1 MNPERVCYG
10 CFAEKEP
17 GIPCP
22 RCGFHENDGQP
33 YLALPLGTI
42 LNGRYLVGKVLGV
55 GGFGITYLGYDLTL
69 EIKVAIKE
77 YMPSA
82 LATRHPDHY
91 SVALTGRVEEDYQ
104 YGMERFL
111 DEAKILA
118 KLQNTP
124 HIVSVQNYFKENG
137 TAYFVMEYI
146 DGMSL
151 KAYLAKN
158 GDKIPYNQA
167 ITILQP
173 IMEALVQVHGLNLL
187 HRDISPDNIYIT
199 TKGESRLLDFGAAR
213 FALGDGKS
221 VSIILKHGYA
231 PEEQYSSHGNQGPWT
246 DVYAMGATLYRCI
259 TGQLPPDSVERIHGD
274 TMKKP
279 SELGF
284 RIPANVENAI
294 MKALAVKTEDRF
306 PNMEAF
312 IGALNGRVSV
322 QDQVAASISQ
332 RTQATAYRQEGYGQ
346 IAYQQPAYNGGGAA
360 AGKPSAFSRF
370 LSYMKANPVVAWVSG
385 GGLLAVIALCIILP
399 IVLSGGGEKTPS
411 GVGDGGNTPVIS
423 QPQTSNPEPTTD
435 PEPTT
440 EPPAEMVAQ
449 DLGILNAT
457 IEIPSDY
464 TETEN
469 GLSFI
474 NEDKGCIVMT
484 DYLWNIDGPIY
495 SLADVET
502 QRETIVANLMQELE
516 VSDYQILAAGP
527 DRVGSTDVYQIY
539 FEGTDSEG
547 ISSELVIMAVDG
559 YDFGCYFII
568 TCYPK
573 GDEAAKA
580 EIHSIIQSFKSN
592 GAPEV
597 TYKAYG
603 ASDAGVKVIVDSSL
617 VQGGVVDLEL
627 TLNMNGIGTVH
638 EMILYPTQAD
648 KETGV
653 GRGGYVVEVSKASEF
668 GCSTPEEVVQYNRN
682 VSGTNNETYTFTSGG
697 VEWLAYD
704 FTLAGKNFSYA
715 AAMIDGECYLVGCM
729 FNDSNKDTVT
739 TLYKQAIASVRSY
752 SG

>member
-221 VSIILKHGYA
+221 VSVILKHGYA

-284 RIPANVENAI
+284 RIPAHVENAI
-294 MKALAVKTEDRF
+294 MKALSVRTEDRF

-332 RTQATAYRQEGYGQ
+332 RTQATAYGQGAYGQ
-346 IAYQQPAYNGGGAA
+346 TAYQPTSYSVDGAA
-360 AGKPSAFSRF
+360 EGKPSAFSRF

-399 IVLSGGGEKTPS
+399 IVLSGGGEKTPT

-423 QPQTSNPEPTTD
+423 QPQTSNPEPTTG

-474 NEDKGCIVMT
+474 NEDKGCIVMM

-502 QRETIVANLMQELE
+502 QRETIVANLMQDLE
-516 VSDYQILAAGP
+516 VSDYQILTAGP
-527 DRVGSTDVYQIY
+527 DQVGSTDAYQIY

-547 ISSELVIMAVDG
+547 VSSELVIMAVDG
-559 YDFGCYFII
+559 HDFGCYFII

-573 GDEAAKA
+573 GDEVAEA
-580 EIHSIIQSFKSN
+580 EIHSIIQSFESN

-597 TYKAYG
+597 SYEMCCAER
-603 ASDAGVKVIVDSSL
+603 AGVKVIVDTSL
-617 VQGGVVDLEL
+617 AQGGGVDLEA
-627 TLNMNGIGTVH
+627 TLNVNGIGTVY
-638 EMILYPTQAD
+638 EMYLYPTQAD
-648 KETGV
+648 RDAPLGEGFGVEV
-653 GRGGYVVEVSKASEF
+653 GRASEF
-668 GCSTPEEVVQYNRN
+668 DISTPEQVVQYQKDL
-682 VSGTNNETYTFTSGG
+682 SGTNNETYTFRSGG

-704 FTLAGKNFSYA
+704 FTMAGKNFSYA
-715 AAMIDGECYLVGCM
+715 GAMIDGECYFVGCM

-739 TLYKQAIASVRSY
+739 TLYNQAIASVRSY

>member
-17 GIPCP
+17 GKFCTK
-22 RCGFHENDGQP
+22 CGFNENNEQP

-42 LNGRYLVGKVLGV
+42 LNGRYLVGKVLGI

-91 SVALTGRVEEDYQ
+91 SVALTGRVEQDFQ

-118 KLQNTP
+118 KLQSTP

-151 KAYLAKN
+151 KAYLSKN
-158 GDKIPYNQA
+158 GDKIPCDQA
-167 ITILQP
+167 IAILQP
-173 IMEALVQVHGLNLL
+173 IMEALVQVHAMNLL

-199 TKGESRLLDFGAAR
+199 AKGESRLLDFGAAR

-221 VSIILKHGYA
+221 VSVILKHGYA

-274 TMKKP
+274 AMKKP

-284 RIPANVENAI
+284 RIPAHVENAI

-312 IGALNGRVSV
+312 IGALNSRVSV

-332 RTQATAYRQEGYGQ
+332 RTQATAYGQGGYGQ
-346 IAYQQPAYNGGGAA
+346 PSYSAGGTA
-360 AGKPSAFSRF
+360 AGKPSVFSRL
-370 LSYMKANPVVAWVSG
+370 LSYMKANPIVAWVSG

-399 IVLSGGGEKTPS
+399 IALSGGGKTTPA
-411 GVGDGGNTPVIS
+411 GGGGGDTPVIS
-423 QPQTSNPEPTTD
+423 QTPSSVEPSV
-435 PEPTT
+435 PGPTT
-440 EPPAEMVAQ
+440 EPSVEMVTQ

-464 TETEN
+464 TVED
-469 GLSFI
+469 GLNFL
-474 NEDKGCIVMT
+474 NEEKGCAVMT

-495 SLADVET
+495 SLADVES
-502 QRETIVANLMQELE
+502 QREDIVEMLAQDLEL
-516 VSDYQILAAGP
+516 SDYQILAAGP
-527 DRVGSTDVYQIY
+527 DGVGDSEAYQIY
-539 FEGTDSEG
+539 FEGTDDEG
-547 ISSELVIMAVDG
+547 ISVEMFVMAVDG
-559 YDFGCYFII
+559 YEFGCYFIAAA
-568 TCYPK
+568 YFK
-573 GDEAAKA
+573 GTDAADDAVWDELV
-580 EIHSIIQSFKSN
+580 SIVRSFKSN
-592 GAPEV
+592 GMPEI
-597 TYKAYG
+597 TYKAYY
-603 ASDAGVKVIVDSSL
+603 AERAGVKVIIDESTA
-617 VQGGVVDLEL
+617 QGGVADMEIE
-627 TLNMNGIGTVH
+627 LNMNGIGTVH
-638 EMILYPTQAD
+638 EMFLYPTQEDRNAA
-648 KETGV
+648 V
-653 GRGGYVVEVSKASEF
+653 GQGFAVEIGKASEF
-668 GCSTPEEVVQYNRN
+668 GLSTPEEVIEFNKN
-682 VSGTNNETYTFTSGG
+682 LSGTNNETYSFSAGG

-704 FTLAGKNFSYA
+704 FTMGGKNFSYSSA
-715 AAMIDGECYLVGCM
+715 VIDGECYLVGCV
-729 FNDSNKDTVT
+729 FNDSNKDAIVA
-739 TLYKQAIASVRSY
+739 LYNQATASLRAWK
-752 SG
+752 G

>member
-221 VSIILKHGYA
+221 VSVILKHGYA

-284 RIPANVENAI
+284 RIPAHVENAI
-294 MKALAVKTEDRF
+294 MKALSVRTEDRF

-332 RTQATAYRQEGYGQ
+332 RTQATAYGQGAYGQ
-346 IAYQQPAYNGGGAA
+346 TAYQPTSYSVDGAA
-360 AGKPSAFSRF
+360 EGKPSAFSRF

-399 IVLSGGGEKTPS
+399 IVLSGGGEKTPT

-474 NEDKGCIVMT
+474 NEDKGCIVMM

-516 VSDYQILAAGP
+516 VSDYQILTAGP
-527 DRVGSTDVYQIY
+527 DQVGSTDAYQIY

-547 ISSELVIMAVDG
+547 VSSELVIMAVDG
-559 YDFGCYFII
+559 HDFGCYFII

-573 GDEAAKA
+573 GDEVAEA
-580 EIHSIIQSFKSN
+580 EIHSIIQSFESN

-597 TYKAYG
+597 SYEMCCAER
-603 ASDAGVKVIVDSSL
+603 AGVKVIVDTSL
-617 VQGGVVDLEL
+617 AQGGGVDLEA
-627 TLNMNGIGTVH
+627 TLNVNGIGTVY
-638 EMILYPTQAD
+638 EMYLYPTQAD
-648 KETGV
+648 RDAPLGEGFGVEV
-653 GRGGYVVEVSKASEF
+653 GRASEF
-668 GCSTPEEVVQYNRN
+668 DISTPEQVVQYQKDL
-682 VSGTNNETYTFTSGG
+682 SGTNNETYTFRSGG

-704 FTLAGKNFSYA
+704 FTMAGKNFSYA
-715 AAMIDGECYLVGCM
+715 GAMIDGECYFVGCM

-739 TLYKQAIASVRSY
+739 TLYNQAIASVRSY